1 MPLGVELRL
10 YDDAG
15 SAQASLTGIQACWW
29 DVEEL
34 FDINSTP
41 IGKSNAVT
49 TDVDGDIT
57 LDLSNVSGLTAG
69 DYGYLVLYKLDG
81 SDYRDSLIF
90 AGKVQTSTITS
101 GVDMYYYDSGWTR
114 PASWLTMTAPGTS
127 DQKFVG
133 LHAVYEENANFV
145 ALSAEGAY
153 VINWGDGT
161 GDQNIATGVT
171 AETNISWA
179 NAANTSD
186 VGIADAVSCTFTDSG
201 DTVGIT
207 GHDFKNGEKVAFS
220 TITSTTGISTYT
232 TYWVRDAAADT
243 FKVAATQGGSALT
256 LTTDGS
262 GNAYRPKYRQV
273 IVTLTMQGG
282 NNLTKLNLHVKH
294 SQSGLGLYTSGFH
307 DIALAGQYLT
317 DLRLG
322 AQTPG
327 SVTQVIRFMRLEQV
341 NIVRSNLK
349 QCTHLLYGVP
359 GLKSIVDIATST
371 DAASTSAVTFQ
382 DTGDTVTH
390 VAHGRIVGESVIFR
404 SITSTIGI
412 TVGIRYFIISV
423 TTDTYK
429 LSTSYGG
436 SSVTLTNNGSGTAVY
451 GTDFSNLF
459 NANEALTTIPMFDTA
474 AGVNFSYMFNSCHGL
489 TNVPRLDTS
498 AGVSLASMFSSCHG
512 LTSVPLFS
520 TSTVADF
527 GYMFAY
533 CYALT
538 VAPLLDTSAGTSFS
552 YMFTDCYCL
561 EAIPSLDTSAGT
573 NFSSMCRSCT
583 IITTAPPFNT
593 SAGTNFGSMFNGC
606 VSLTTV
612 PLLNTSAGTSFS
624 SMFNNCPSLVVG
636 ALSGTRYAISYAG
649 CKLPSAE
656 LNRIYSNLGTPNG
669 GAQTITVSTNWGT
682 SGDNPALVPSG
693 WTVSG
698 S

>member
-34 FDINSTP
+34 FDIDSTP

-49 TDVDGDIT
+49 TDADGDIT
-57 LDLSNVSGLTAG
+57 LDLSNVSGLTVG
-69 DYGYLVLYKLDG
+69 DYGYLVLYKLDAT
-81 SDYRDSLIF
+81 DYRDSLIF

-114 PASWLTMTAPGTS
+114 PASWPSMTAPTTS

-161 GDQNIATGVT
+161 GDQNKATGVT

-179 NAANTSD
+179 NASATSD
-186 VGIADAVSCTFTDSG
+186 VGIADAVACTFTDSG
-201 DTVGIT
+201 DTVNIT
-207 GHDFKNGEKVAFS
+207 GHDFKDGEKVAFS

-243 FKVAATQGGSALT
+243 FKVAATQGGAALT

-282 NNLTKLNLHVKH
+282 QNLTKLNLHVKH
-294 SQSGLGLYTSGFH
+294 SQSSLSTYSSGFL

-322 AQTPG
+322 VQIPG
-327 SVTQVIRFMRLEQV
+327 STTQTIRFDKLEQA
-341 NIVRSNLK
+341 NIVHSNLK
-349 QCTHLLYGVP
+349 QCEYLFYNCRVLQ
-359 GLKSIVDIATST
+359 SIVDIATST
-371 DAASTSAVTFQ
+371 DAASSASVTFQ

-390 VAHGRIVGESVIFR
+390 TAHGRINGESVIFT
-404 SITSTIGI
+404 SITSTTGI
-412 TVGIRYFIISV
+412 TVGTRYFIV
-423 TTDTYK
+423 NQTTNTYQ

-436 SSVTLTNNGSGTAVY
+436 SASALTTNGSGTVVY
-451 GTDFSNLF
+451 
-459 NANEALTTIPMFDTA
+459 
-474 AGVNFSYMFNSCHGL
+474 
-489 TNVPRLDTS
+489 
-498 AGVSLASMFSSCHG
+498 
-512 LTSVPLFS
+512 
-520 TSTVADF
+520 
-527 GYMFAY
+527 
-533 CYALT
+533 
-538 VAPLLDTSAGTSFS
+538 
-552 YMFTDCYCL
+552 
-561 EAIPSLDTSAGT
+561 GT
-573 NFSSMCRSCT
+573 NFSSMFSSCT
-583 IITTAPPFNT
+583 ALTSIPLLNTT
-593 SAGTNFGSMFNGC
+593 AGTNFSIMLSSC
-606 VSLTTV
+606 SSLTSI
-612 PLLNTSAGTSFS
+612 PLLDTAAGTSFS
-624 SMFNNCPSLVVG
+624 SMFSNCSSLEVG
-636 ALSGTRYAISYAG
+636 ALSGTRYAISYAS
-649 CKLPSAE
+649 CKLSSDE
-656 LNRIYSNLGTPNG
+656 LNRIYSNLGSPNG
-669 GAQTITVSTNWGT
+669 GAQTITVTNNWGT